1 MSVMTQS
8 SEQMQSSV
16 TLEKKPT
23 AGDEGGGC
31 MELEELKK
39 NMQTIPFGLLT
50 LSLEHLL
57 DTDRK
62 MEVHSLLM
70 KLRAKGSEY
79 YNGLL
84 LEEAV
89 LFS

>member
-1 MSVMTQS
+1 
-8 SEQMQSSV
+8 
-16 TLEKKPT
+16 
-23 AGDEGGGC
+23 

-39 NMQTIPFGLLT
+39 NMQTIPLGLLT

-62 MEVHSLLM
+62 MEVHSLLIVVDE
-70 KLRAKGSEY
+70 LLCLAVQEVRSQAKGSEY

-84 LEEAV
+84 LEEGSV
-89 LFS
+89 QLGVIEVC